1 MANTNRPFG
10 FEPTGFMFGTLPFE
24 VDSSNGT
31 AFFGG
36 DVVVQESDGNVA
48 PAAAGDL
55 YLLGSCQGSTSNST
69 ATKAV
74 LAASTAGTV
83 LVTYHPDQ
91 IYITQMTTGTTQAQ
105 TVIGNNADHVAGT
118 GSATTGI
125 SGHTLSGTTTAGT
138 AGFKIL
144 RLLDAPDNE
153 AGDSARLLVLCNEHI
168 SKTVDASVA
177 ATVGSTGI

>member
-1 MANTNRPFG
+1 MY
-10 FEPTGFMFGTLPFE
+10 GTLPFE
-24 VDSSNGT
+24 VDSSNST

-55 YLLGSCQGSTSNST
+55 YLLGSCQGSTSADY

-83 LVTYHPDQ
+83 LVTYHPSQ
-91 IYITQMTTGTTQAQ
+91 IYITQMTTGTTQTQ
-105 TVIGNNADHVAGT
+105 TMIGNNADHVAGT

-125 SGHTLSGTTTAGT
+125 SGHTLSGTTGAGT

-144 RLLDAPDNE
+144 HLLDAPDNA
-153 AGDSARLLVLCNEHI
+153 AGDAARLLVLCNEHI
-168 SKTVDASVA
+168 SKVVDATASA
-177 ATVGSTGI
+177 IVGSVGV